1 MTVLLLVALVAGLFA
16 VWERVDA
23 VRRVLEEDITY
34 LLEELAQPERDG
46 LGKARPAR
54 RGASRR

>member
-1 MTVLLLVALVAGLFA
+1 MTVLLILALVAGLFA

-34 LLEELAQPERDG
+34 LLEELAQPPRDG
-46 LGKARPAR
+46 LGTTRPTR

>member
-1 MTVLLLVALVAGLFA
+1 MTVLTALILVAGFFV